1 MRHVCQVDALRE
13 RVRVRLPRGGRRLGC
28 PVRDSPCGVTGSAAA
43 LEDWTRWL
51 GIALAVW
58 GALLA
63 NPAAT
68 DHALRATRREV
79 VAGLRRML
87 PKRGKRAHRVGTD
100 RSTTWAVEA
109 AHVERTYDADEWA
122 DADADGKLGILAA
135 RTATLNQEVA
145 DLYTLVSTARQDL
158 GDQISE
164 AVKRLSAEVTRL
176 RDHVDGLQDESV
188 RFDASALPL
197 IVVGVVLADLSSDA
211 ARVQVWAW
219 VLGLVAALA
228 LSWWS
233 TRRVLRTWPR
243 N

>member
-1 MRHVCQVDALRE
+1 M
-13 RVRVRLPRGGRRLGC
+13 
-28 PVRDSPCGVTGSAAA
+28 TGSAAA

-51 GIALAVW
+51 GVALAVV

-68 DHALRATRREV
+68 DHALRATGREV

-87 PKRGKRAHRVGTD
+87 PKRGQRTRRVGTD
-100 RSTTWAVEA
+100 RATTWAIEA

-122 DADADGKLGILAA
+122 DADAEGRLGILAA
-135 RTATLNQEVA
+135 RTASLNQEVA
-145 DLYTLVSTARQDL
+145 DLYTLVSATRQDL
-158 GDQISE
+158 SDQISE
-164 AVKRLSAEVTRL
+164 AVKRLSAEVTGL
-176 RDHVDGLQDESV
+176 RDHVDGLQDASV

-211 ARVQVWAW
+211 EKVQMWAW
-219 VLGLVAALA
+219 ILGLVAALT
-228 LSWWS
+228 LCWWS